1 MSKIIIVKKGGN
13 VTVSMPCPFMIDVP
27 AEIKR

>member
-13 VTVSMPCPFMIDVP
+13 VTVSMPCPFLVDAP
-27 AEIKR
+27 ADGKR